1 MQRDKAI
8 STILRIQHGTR
19 PIIPGVSHTTVQ
31 LNVQN
36 ERVSHLPH
44 LGKVGM
50 GSGFDSHACSKKK
63 IQRHHL
69 PKGKGFEAADDRM
82 TSESIESIGPGELTL
97 EKRGDT
103 EVNGKQ
109 ILQLGRPKQDDLAYL
124 IRTYLGR

>member
-1 MQRDKAI
+1 MCKT
-8 STILRIQHGTR
+8 SEY
-19 PIIPGVSHTTVQ
+19 PIYLTLERLEWVLGSIPMLVQ
-31 LNVQN
+31 
-36 ERVSHLPH
+36 
-44 LGKVGM
+44 
-50 GSGFDSHACSKKK
+50 KK